1 MATAAR
7 PLSVKLDL
15 VVRFRIERLAEIR
28 RMTTYG
34 IVHEA
39 IEKYVELEDKPKAG
53 S

>member
-28 RMTTYG
+28 RRTTHG

-39 IEKYVELEDKPKAG
+39 IEKYVEREDKPKAG